1 MPIELAI
8 FGARGRLGS
17 AVFDAAIAHGVRVVA
32 SIGRGDV
39 ATSMAR
45 PSVVVD
51 ASTVE
56 ALPDIAAYCLQSR
69 IPLVA
74 CTSGLHETDETRLRG
89 LARVVPVIRAKNLA
103 FGHYLQRA
111 ALRVVAGGLHVTR
124 AAWEA
129 TVYERHPSWKRD
141 RPSATAF
148 SLAALWK
155 GQMGTDVVDIAS
167 MRGGLPV
174 SEHSIAFTGTGESL
188 TIVHAVSDRHAA
200 AMGALHA
207 AAWIVNQHPGLWS
220 MDDVYGAP
228 RVEAFPSGDVHEQR
242 HDLAGGGET

>member
-1 MPIELAI
+1 
-8 FGARGRLGS
+8 
-17 AVFDAAIAHGVRVVA
+17 
-32 SIGRGDV
+32 
-39 ATSMAR
+39 MAR
-45 PSVVVD
+45 PNVVVD

-56 ALPDIAAYCLQSR
+56 ALPDIAAYCVQSR

-155 GQMGTDVVDIAS
+155 GQMGTDVVD
-167 MRGGLPV
+167 
-174 SEHSIAFTGTGESL
+174 T
-188 TIVHAVSDRHAA
+188 A

-228 RVEAFPSGDVHEQR
+228 RVEAFPPGDVHEQR